1 MTTLWQDIRYG
12 FRMLTKNSSFTTVA
26 VLTLA
31 LGIGANTA
39 IFSLINALLLRP
51 LPGVHNPQQVVLV
64 ADSKHGSFSYPHYE
78 QFRGAS
84 QSFSGMLVVTGIAKR
99 RMLVFDTRDAETEA
113 VSAQAVSG
121 NFFSVLGV
129 PATIGRTLT
138 TEDDL
143 QNRPQ
148 AVVVLSHNFWRVDSV
163 SIHS

>member
-99 RMLVFDTRDAETEA
+99 RMLVFDTRNAETEA

-121 NFFSVLGV
+121 KLLFGSGRARDHRADADDRGRSPE
-129 PATIGRTLT
+129 PASSGRRA
-138 TEDDL
+138 
-143 QNRPQ
+143 QP
-148 AVVVLSHNFWRVDSV
+148 
-163 SIHS
+163 